1 MIDDA
6 LYESPENP
14 DLELGDGL
22 IENLRITAE
31 DLFQV
36 DSIIKKEEDI
46 IFEKIKEEY
55 GFEDIKK
62 AFDEG
67 RVPENIYFFYVW
79 ESENFYQ
86 ALEFVGLTQ

>member
-67 RVPENIYFFYVW
+67 RVPENIYFFYV
-79 ESENFYQ
+79 
-86 ALEFVGLTQ
+86 

>member
-1 MIDDA
+1 MIIDA
-6 LYESPENP
+6 LYELPENP
-14 DLELGDGL
+14 DLELGGGL

-31 DLFQV
+31 DVFQV

-46 IFEKIKEEY
+46 IFKKIKEEY
-55 GFEDIKK
+55 GFEDIKE

-67 RVPENIYFFYVW
+67 RVPENINFFYEG

-86 ALEFVGLTQ
+86 AL